1 MKTQFILRTSI
12 FVLLITFFISCKKEA
27 PVPQD
32 STNLEAEETALI
44 SNDDNSAESA
54 FYDLKVAGDSAG
66 TAASTK
72 LKTLKNQNEF
82 EMFGQQISNHR
93 SILKNAV
100 TPW

>member
-1 MKTQFILRTSI
+1 MSDMR
-12 FVLLITFFISCKKEA
+12 LLAQLHDRLNFTVEKSHYDALASLLASTRDIIVNIT
-27 PVPQD
+27 
-32 STNLEAEETALI
+32 
-44 SNDDNSAESA
+44 
-54 FYDLKVAGDSAG
+54 
-66 TAASTK
+66 TK